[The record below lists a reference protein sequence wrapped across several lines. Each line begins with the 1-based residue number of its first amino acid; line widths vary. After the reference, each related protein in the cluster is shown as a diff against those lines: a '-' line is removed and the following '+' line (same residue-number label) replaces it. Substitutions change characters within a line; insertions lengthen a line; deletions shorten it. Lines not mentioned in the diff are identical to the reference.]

1 MAFDYKKAV
10 VPPAPAPQ
18 HPPVLHEED
27 QQPAEHAET
36 HDAEPRKLD
45 PTALLPWFQEDGPSS
60 HVLPHTP
67 TNLAYSAPIQLNPN
81 APAKPI
87 APPIPLAN
95 TDDLQARA
103 DRMQAEKLLQSK
115 RLETGADASKA
126 VDLLLEVDD
135 KHRAKVIDD
144 LDPKAFQNLLDRV
157 PDSEREK
164 IEGLVDA
171 SQNPK
176 RKLQMWAVVH
186 KARAG
191 NDLEKYKGDFG
202 DPDDQTEAQQRSQNA
217 FERRSDGVESDAHE
231 VDAEVARMMAKAD
244 KGQLTIAEIDAMRE
258 RKDLELKVETTYNI
272 NLIAQTRPRD
282 DGSAVEWTKADLE
295 QTNTALSQIPRDQ
308 LADPKM
314 ATTLIRRA
322 TIPFQSPR
330 AEYRGA
336 DHAID
341 VYDDAESAESQARV
355 VPPRSLKSDE
365 FTKQHGA
372 AIDPLEY
379 TLTHEI
385 GHNVADEHHAAY
397 DKFRKVGNWE
407 DRITEKDIR
416 REGATDSDVATLEDI
431 RRSADA
437 RLSIAHGD
445 KRFSTTN
452 SPDKGVY
459 SSVDATA
466 VPDTP
471 QMTYAARNSSEHFAE
486 MYAQAVLSPETLYK
500 QYVASPTLA
509 ADQARSA
516 VKQQR
521 ELIAAMETNPG
532 VSTQAVE
539 DAKRKLAA
547 EEADVKVKEKA
558 QQQQGQEFGI
568 MRNDVFGTDKAQT
581 AAEARLHAAGLSPE
595 RIAEFHERAAHASTP
610 EQIETIEH
618 DAKARR

>member
-1 MAFDYKKAV
+1 VAFDHKKDV
-10 VPPAPAPQ
+10 VQPAPNITPPPLHDEAQHEPQ
-18 HPPVLHEED
+18 HL
-27 QQPAEHAET
+27 ET
-36 HDAEPRKLD
+36 HEPGEARKLD
-45 PTALLPWFQEDGPSS
+45 PAALLPWFLEDGPST
-60 HVLPHTP
+60 HALPPAAT
-67 TNLAYSAPIQLNPN
+67 TLAYNAPIQLNPN

-87 APPIPLAN
+87 APAIPLAN
-95 TDDLQARA
+95 PDDLQARA

-115 RLETGADASKA
+115 RLETGEDASKA
-126 VDLLLEVDD
+126 VDVLLEVDD

-144 LDPKAFQNLLDRV
+144 LDPKAFQNLLERV
-157 PDSEREK
+157 PEGEREK

-191 NDLEKYKGDFG
+191 NDLQKYKGDFG
-202 DPDDQTEAQQRSQNA
+202 DPDDQTAEQERKQNA
-217 FERRSDGVESDAHE
+217 FERRSDGVASDAHE

-272 NLIAQTRPRD
+272 NLIAQTTPRS
-282 DGSAVEWTKADLE
+282 DGSAVEWTKADLQ
-295 QTNTALSQIPRDQ
+295 QTDTALSQIPRDQ

-322 TIPFQSPR
+322 SIAFQTPR
-330 AEYRGA
+330 AQYRGS

-341 VYDDAESAESQARV
+341 VYDDAEEAENQARV
-355 VPPRSLKSDE
+355 VPPRSIKSDE
-365 FTKQHGA
+365 FTKQHGTT
-372 AIDPLEY
+372 IDPLEY

-385 GHNVADEHHAAY
+385 GHNIADEHSDAY
-397 DKFRKVGNWE
+397 DKFRKVGHWE
-407 DRITEKDIR
+407 DNVSEKDIS

-437 RLSIAHGD
+437 RLSIARGD
-445 KRFSTTN
+445 KVFSTTN

-466 VPDTP
+466 IPDTP

-500 QYVASPTLA
+500 QYVANPTLA
-509 ADQARSA
+509 ADQARST

-532 VSTQAVE
+532 VSAQTVE

-568 MRNDVFGTDKAQT
+568 MRNDVFGTDKAQS
-581 AAEARLHAAGLSPE
+581 AAEARLHAAGASPE
-595 RIAEFHERAAHASTP
+595 HIADFRERAAHASTP
-610 EQIETIEH
+610 EQIETLEH